1 MQRTK
6 NLKCVVTLIIILS
19 LLITIGVAF
28 FRGGSEQESGA
39 HHHSHEKPVAHHND
53 HEKADVHV
61 HNNLETDN
69 TGPQAE
75 EPEHGK
81 HRH

>member
-19 LLITIGVAF
+19 LFVTIGVAF
-28 FRGGSEQESGA
+28 LRGGSVEENDA
-39 HHHSHEKPVAHHND
+39 HHHGHGQTGPHHND
-53 HEKADVHV
+53 QEKADIHV

-69 TGPQAE
+69 TGPHTE
-75 EPEHGK
+75 EPEHGE